1 MIPDILEKR
10 ALECPDK
17 YFIDIYGELF
27 TYVDFNLY
35 VNSII
40 SSNII
45 PSKAKRVAINVKSD
59 KMKIA
64 YLIACNR
71 LGVIPVILPPGRLMA
86 EDCKQISD
94 ADCEISENNC
104 SIQVKKEKKY
114 YHYHYNDN
122 DVQCVLFTSGS
133 LGKPKGVE
141 LTFSNIYN
149 SAINW
154 SKIYSFNKNDIYLN
168 ILPIHHIS
176 GLSIFFRSLYFNF
189 HSIITDYNNN
199 KILNLICEKQVTC
212 LSIVP
217 KMLYDLMIIKS
228 TEDILKNI
236 KFLLIGGDSILKKHF
251 NYLKNNNINAYVSY
265 GATETCS
272 GIAGYWVA
280 DQVKFSPGFIG
291 SPHLNVQLS
300 VNNEFLQVASNTVM
314 KRYCRDSLSDKVL
327 IMEDK
332 VKIVSGKFYFT
343 GKLPHKINTGGEN
356 VNLKYMQNLFDECN
370 LRNEVVV
377 TSLENI
383 KWGDIIVLAY
393 KSSCKDIE
401 FIDEIDQLCE
411 KSFPDFMHPKYIV
424 NIPEIPKHANKKNNY
439 KKIKNYI
446 KDYI

>member
-1 MIPDILEKR
+1 
-10 ALECPDK
+10 
-17 YFIDIYGELF
+17 
-27 TYVDFNLY
+27 
-35 VNSII
+35 
-40 SSNII
+40 
-45 PSKAKRVAINVKSD
+45 
-59 KMKIA
+59 
-64 YLIACNR
+64 
-71 LGVIPVILPPGRLMA
+71 
-86 EDCKQISD
+86 
-94 ADCEISENNC
+94 
-104 SIQVKKEKKY
+104 
-114 YHYHYNDN
+114 
-122 DVQCVLFTSGS
+122 
-133 LGKPKGVE
+133 
-141 LTFSNIYN
+141 
-149 SAINW
+149 
-154 SKIYSFNKNDIYLN
+154 
-168 ILPIHHIS
+168 
-176 GLSIFFRSLYFNF
+176 
-189 HSIITDYNNN
+189 
-199 KILNLICEKQVTC
+199 
-212 LSIVP
+212 
-217 KMLYDLMIIKS
+217 MLYDLMIIKS